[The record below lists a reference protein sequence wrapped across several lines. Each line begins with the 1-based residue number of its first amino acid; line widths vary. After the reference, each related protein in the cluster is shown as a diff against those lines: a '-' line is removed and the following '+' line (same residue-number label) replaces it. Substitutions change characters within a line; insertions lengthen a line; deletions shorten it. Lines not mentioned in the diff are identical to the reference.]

1 MFEHVPALRFLE
13 IFRFYGIIKME
24 QNIGSNKYLSETIK
38 LKFERQDDSLFEL
51 PSDCKIIQWHGHQ

>member
-1 MFEHVPALRFLE
+1 
-13 IFRFYGIIKME
+13 ME